1 MSPQALEGI
10 KILDL
15 AWLGPGPFCSFML
28 GDLGADIIKVFDA
41 NPAKRGGP
49 VMMLFDSSRPGL
61 RNCRNMGLDLKSDA
75 GKQVFRDMVKSA
87 DVVMEGFRPGVVK
100 RLGVDYD
107 TLKQINPKIV
117 YASLS
122 GYGQD
127 GPYRDM
133 VGHDINYI
141 SYSGLLGL
149 TGQADGKPA
158 LPGSVIGDFTGGMSA
173 AIGILAALVS
183 RGVTGKGQYID
194 MSMTDAVV
202 ELTSMQI
209 NPHLFSHGD
218 APRRGDTMFTGH
230 FPWYNVYETKD
241 GKYISIGALEPWFFG
256 NLCQLLGLDEFI
268 PYEFDE
274 GEKRKEMF
282 EAFRKKFLT
291 KTRDEWVSIL
301 KQKDTCVAPVLDVDE
316 MENDPHLVARNMI
329 MESDHPVH
337 GKVKQVG
344 SMHKLSDSPMKVRNW
359 STKFGEHTD
368 EIMRELGYDDAR
380 IAELRKAE
388 VIG

>member
-1 MSPQALEGI
+1 MPLALEGI
-10 KILDL
+10 KILDM

-49 VMMLFDSSRPGL
+49 VMMLFDSARPGL
-61 RNCRNMGLDLKSDA
+61 RNCRNMGLDLKSEE
-75 GKQVFRDMVKSA
+75 GKRIFKELVMTA

-107 TLKQINPKIV
+107 SVKEINQGIV

-141 SYSGLLGL
+141 SYAGLLGL
-149 TGQADGKPA
+149 TGEAGGKPVI
-158 LPGSVIGDFTGGMSA
+158 PGTVIGDFTGGMSA
-173 AIGILAALVS
+173 AVGILAALVS
-183 RGVTGKGQYID
+183 RGKTGKGQYID

-202 ELTSMQI
+202 EMTSMQI
-209 NPHLFSHGD
+209 NPYIFGHGD
-218 APRRGDTMFTGH
+218 VPHRGDTMFSGH
-230 FPWYNVYETKD
+230 HPWYNVYETKD
-241 GKYISIGALEPWFFG
+241 GKYISLGALEPWFFA
-256 NLCQLLGLDEFI
+256 NLCQLLDCEEFI
-268 PYEFDE
+268 PFEFDE
-274 GEKRKEMF
+274 GEKRDEMF
-282 EAFRKKFLT
+282 KVFREKFLT
-291 KTRDEWVSIL
+291 KTRDEWMDIL

-316 MENDPHLVARNMI
+316 LENDPHLIARGMI
-329 MESDHPVH
+329 VEVDNPTH
-337 GKVKQVG
+337 GKIKTVG
-344 SMHKLSDSPMKVRNW
+344 SMHKLSDSPFQVRNW
-359 STKFGEHTD
+359 STEFGQHTD
-368 EIMRELGYDDAR
+368 EIMREIGYDDDR
-380 IAELRKAE
+380 IKKLRESE

>member
-1 MSPQALEGI
+1 MSRQALEGI
-10 KILDL
+10 KVLDM

-28 GDLGADIIKVFDA
+28 GDLGADIIKIFDA

-75 GKQVFRDMVKSA
+75 GKQVFRDLAKSA

-100 RLGVDYD
+100 RLGVDYE
-107 TLKQINPKIV
+107 TLKKFNPKIV

-149 TGQADGKPA
+149 TGQEGGKPV

-183 RGVTGKGQYID
+183 RGFTGKGQYID

-209 NPHLFSHGD
+209 NPYIFSHSG
-218 APRRGDTMFTGH
+218 APHRGDTMFTGH

-241 GKYISIGALEPWFFG
+241 GKYISIGALEPWFFA
-256 NLCQLLGLDEFI
+256 NLCQLLGCEEFI

-282 EAFRKKFLT
+282 KVFREKFLT
-291 KTRDEWVSIL
+291 KTREEWVSIL
-301 KQKDTCVAPVLDVDE
+301 RQKDTCVAPVLDVDE
-316 MENDPHLVARNMI
+316 LENDPHLVARHMI
-329 MESDHPVH
+329 IESNHPVH

-359 STKFGEHTD
+359 STKFGQHTD
-368 EIMRELGYDDAR
+368 EIMRELGYDEAR

-388 VIG
+388 IIG

>member
-10 KILDL
+10 KVLDL

-28 GDLGADIIKVFDA
+28 GDLGADIIKIFDA

-61 RNCRNMGLDLKSDA
+61 RNCRNMGLDLKSDV
-75 GKQVFRDMVKSA
+75 GKQVFRDLAKSA

-100 RLGVDYD
+100 RLGVDYE
-107 TLKQINPKIV
+107 TLKKINLRIV

-133 VGHDINYI
+133 VGHDVNYI

-149 TGQADGKPA
+149 TGQAGGKPSI
-158 LPGSVIGDFTGGMSA
+158 PGSVIGDFTGGMSA

-194 MSMTDAVV
+194 MSMMDAVV

-209 NPHLFSHGD
+209 NPYLFSHSG
-218 APRRGDTMFTGH
+218 APKRGDTMFTGH

-241 GKYISIGALEPWFFG
+241 HKYISIGALEPWFFA
-256 NLCQLLGLDEFI
+256 NLCQLLGCEEFI

-282 EAFRKKFLT
+282 KVFKEKFLT
-291 KTRDEWVSIL
+291 KTRDEWVTIL

-316 MENDPHLVARNMI
+316 LENDSHLLARKMI

-337 GKVKQVG
+337 GRVKQVG

-359 STKFGEHTD
+359 STKFGQHTD
-368 EIMRELGYDDAR
+368 EIMHELGYDDIR

>member
-209 NPHLFSHGD
+209 NPYLFSHGE

-282 EAFRKKFLT
+282 KVFREKFLT

-301 KQKDTCVAPVLDVDE
+301 KQKDTCVAPVLDVE
-316 MENDPHLVARNMI
+316 ELENDPHLVARKMI
-329 MESDHPVH
+329 FESDHPVH

-368 EIMRELGYDDAR
+368 EIMRELGYDDAKV
-380 IAELRKAE
+380 AELRKAE